1 MTRFTVPMDFAGL
14 PTISLPCGLSD
25 GGLPLSLQ
33 LVGHALAEPLL
44 VQAGAAFEGAT
55 EWHEL
60 HPPGWD

>member
-1 MTRFTVPMDFAGL
+1 L
-14 PTISLPCGLSD
+14 D